1 MIERLLFGAVST
13 VLVFSALMAVG
24 TRNLVHAVLW
34 LGLSLATTS
43 MFYIMLQAPFLAT
56 LQLILYTGGVLSL
69 MLFGVMLTRRGAE
82 LEGVSLSNESS
93 GRMRALPIVAVMAGL
108 LVIAVGRTPLTERT
122 GGQSLPSPEVAEI
135 GRQILSRH
143 LLAFELLSVLLLAAM
158 VGAIVLARRK
168 DAAAE
173 ATDDPRDR
181 AAALPGSRPSS
192 VGTNT
197 PTGPAP
203 GAGRLKETQL

>member
-13 VLVFSALMAVG
+13 VLVFSGLMAVG
-24 TRNLVHAVLW
+24 TRNLVHSVLW
-34 LGLSLATTS
+34 LGLTLATTS

-69 MLFGVMLTRRGAE
+69 MLFGVMLTRRAAE
-82 LEGVSLSNESS
+82 LEGVSLSNESN
-93 GRMRALPIVAVMAGL
+93 GQKRALPIVAVMVGI
-108 LVIAVGRTPLTERT
+108 LVAAVGRTPLTD
-122 GGQSLPSPEVAEI
+122 LPAAKPLPAPEVAEI

-168 DAAAE
+168 DASLE

-181 AAALPGSRPSS
+181 AAALPGSRPSTA
-192 VGTNT
+192 V
-197 PTGPAP
+197 
-203 GAGRLKETQL
+203 GAGPQRAKEIQP